1 MVPTGNVQA
10 SDGEALRE
18 LALTG
23 LGLTRTAAFQVRDD
37 LAAGRLVS
45 VMEDANPGDFE
56 DVHAV
61 FLGSGGP
68 VPARVRALLDF
79 LVETVDLGA
88 ASSAEAK

>member
-1 MVPTGNVQA
+1 
-10 SDGEALRE
+10 
-18 LALTG
+18 
-23 LGLTRTAAFQVRDD
+23 
-37 LAAGRLVS
+37 
-45 VMEDANPGDFE
+45 MEDANPGDFE

-88 ASSAEAK
+88 ASSAGAK